1 MEQINATSYKQCLKQ
16 EIEYRRKRLVI
27 LGNKLGLTHKE
38 TVENSQILDELINEY
53 IQKKK

>member
-1 MEQINATSYKQCLKQ
+1 MEQINATSYNQCLKQ
-16 EIEYRRKRLVI
+16 EIEYRRKRLVT